1 MTVTRVPASLRA
13 AARVSARAACLR
25 GSACVLLLCLTG
37 AAVRADPI
45 ASVWPRRDGLP
56 PLPLPG
62 PGEGAVPSPAPGLGG
77 DFPRSQPRPP
87 DFMPLPAPVQ
97 APVVRADVRP
107 APRAARPR
115 VPGEIWIGIGW
126 GAALMVGGAVMNG
139 LLWRDGAVPPG
150 SAGHIGGSTTVYAG
164 VSAAL
169 WSGAAIS
176 LGTSLGVMLRQA
188 TNRPAPPPEPA
199 PAAPQRE
206 DDGPGPGEPV
216 ASRSL

>member
-13 AARVSARAACLR
+13 AAQVSARAACLR

-56 PLPLPG
+56 PLPG
-62 PGEGAVPSPAPGLGG
+62 PGEGPVPSPGLGG
-77 DFPRSQPRPP
+77 DFPRPQSQPRPP
-87 DFMPLPAPVQ
+87 DFMPPPAPVQ
-97 APVVRADVRP
+97 APVVRTDVRP
-107 APRAARPR
+107 TPRAARPR
-115 VPGEIWIGIGW
+115 VPGEVWIGIGW

-139 LLWRDGAVPPG
+139 LLWRNGAVPPG
-150 SAGHIGGSTTVYAG
+150 ASGHVGGSTTVYAG

-188 TNRPAPPPEPA
+188 TSRPAPPPAPA
-199 PAAPQRE
+199 PAAPPSE
-206 DDGPGPGEPV
+206 DEGPGPGETV
-216 ASRSL
+216 AARSL